1 MEPVKRNDKNTPPVQ
16 ETQTVSFANPSNGA
30 SFIHLH
36 VHSHYSLLNA
46 IPTPKELAQA
56 AKKAGM
62 PALAL
67 TDNGALYGA
76 VNFYK
81 ACTKE
86 DIKPILGI
94 DGYLAPRTRFDR
106 EANIDKP
113 RGRIVLI
120 AKNNE
125 GYVRLIKM
133 VTESYVNGFYYRPR
147 IDHALLEE
155 YHEDLVCIIPSFSGE
170 PVLALKDGNHEKAEA
185 TLDWYKNLFGDD
197 CYLEITHHPEIHEH
211 EALQAEIIALATKT
225 NTPLVAAHDVYYLKR
240 TDHLAR
246 ETMIKIQSGGTVDTL
261 EDAGDLAPNFSFIT
275 GDDAKEL
282 FKDTPEALTNTV
294 KIANECTVTM
304 EPGKTWYFPDYTI
317 ESGKTPDDEVH
328 DRAYEGVEW
337 RGLSLED
344 PELKTRLDYEL
355 SVIKMKGYSKY
366 FLVVGDLIREAR
378 ERKILTTIRG
388 SVAGS
393 LTTYVL
399 GITNVNPL
407 EYKLP
412 FERFLNPERPSAPD
426 IDMDY
431 ADNRRDEI
439 IDYARAK
446 YGKDNVAQIGTFG
459 TMMARAAVRDV
470 ARALGHPYATGD
482 RIAKLIPMGSQ
493 GFPMTIEKAMEV
505 EPDLAEL
512 YKKDREARDVIDL
525 AKQIEGRV
533 RHVGVHAAGVV
544 IAPRPLTEFAPVQPD
559 PKSGKLIT
567 QYDMHSVGED
577 GVGLLKFDFLGIKN
591 LAILAEAVRRVRV
604 IHKIDVDIEQIPID
618 DPKTFE
624 MLARGETM
632 GLFQL
637 NGSGMTAFLKQLRP
651 SSIHDIN
658 AMVALYRPGPMES
671 IPQYIERKHNNN
683 LVTYLDPR
691 LKKILDRSY
700 GVITYQDDVMMIS
713 IELAGYSWLD
723 ADKLRKAMG
732 KKIPEVMEAE
742 KEKLMKGFTEYG
754 KLSPSVSDKLWKL
767 IEPFAA
773 YGFNKAH
780 AASYGRVAYQT
791 AYMKANYPVEYMS
804 AVLTADAGDTEKISE
819 IIHECERMGIEVLP
833 PHINESFSDFSVVPK
848 SADTR
853 GNNAE
858 GHGSDTSPST
868 GVIRFGLTTIKN
880 FGEGIADA
888 IIAERKEHG
897 PFATLADFL
906 TRVTSKNLNKKSL
919 EALIMTGCFDTF
931 HDRNILL
938 KNLDLLLSYHKEQS
952 HGKESAQDSLFGALT
967 DSNIHA
973 LDLVPAPPATKTEKL
988 LWEKELLGV
997 YVSGHP
1003 LDAFADEL
1011 KKRPSIGSIRAD
1023 GRNGIPAVT
1032 AGMISTVRELLTK
1045 KGDKMAFVALADTRD
1060 TIELVAFPETYRE
1073 SQALLIPGTCVA
1085 IKGRVSIRNEE
1096 PTIILER
1103 VKALGAVTQNPE
1115 S

>member
-1 MEPVKRNDKNTPPVQ
+1 MEPRPTTSDFV
-16 ETQTVSFANPSNGA
+16 
-30 SFIHLH
+30 HLH

-46 IPTPKELAQA
+46 IPTPKELAKA
-56 AKKAGM
+56 AKNAGM
-62 PALAL
+62 HALGL
-67 TDNGALYGA
+67 TDNGGLYGA
-76 VNFYK
+76 VNFYI

-86 DIKPILGI
+86 NIKPIIGI
-94 DGYLAPRTRFDR
+94 DAHLAPRTRFDR
-106 EANIDKP
+106 EAQIDKP
-113 RGRIVLI
+113 RSRVVLL
-120 AKNNE
+120 AKTNE
-125 GYVRLIKM
+125 GYVNLIKM

-147 IDHALLEE
+147 VDHDLLQAFKK
-155 YHEDLVCIIPSFSGE
+155 DLVCIIPSFSGE
-170 PVLALKDGNHEKAEA
+170 TTLALKNDDQERAGSL
-185 TLDWYKNLFGDD
+185 LDWYKGLFGDD
-197 CYLEITHHPEIHEH
+197 CYLEVTHHPEIHEH
-211 EALQAEIIALATKT
+211 EEVQSKIIDFARKT
-225 NTPLVAAHDVYYLKR
+225 NTPLLGQHDVYYLKPE
-240 TDHLAR
+240 DHLAR
-246 ETMIKIQSGGTVDTL
+246 ETMIKIQSGGVVDT
-261 EDAGDLAPNFSFIT
+261 ETEGGKLAPNFSFIST
-275 GDDAKEL
+275 ENAKEY
-282 FKDTPEALTNTV
+282 FKDTPDALANSV
-294 KIANECTVTM
+294 RIADACNVTM

-317 ESGKTPDDEVH
+317 ESGKEPDDEVR
-328 DRAYEGVEW
+328 DLAYAGVSW
-337 RGLSLED
+337 RGLSIDD
-344 PELKTRLDYEL
+344 PKVKERLDYEL

-407 EYKLP
+407 EYNLP

-446 YGKDNVAQIGTFG
+446 YGSDNVAQIGTFG

-493 GFPMTIEKAMEV
+493 GFPMTIKKALEI
-505 EPDLAEL
+505 EPDLAAL
-512 YKKDREARDVIDL
+512 YKKDREAKEVIDL
-525 AKQIEGRV
+525 AQQIEGRA

-544 IAPRPLTEFAPVQPD
+544 IAPRPLTEFVPVQPD

-604 IHKIDVDIEQIPID
+604 IQKMDIDIERIPLD
-618 DPKTFE
+618 DAKTFA

-651 SSIHDIN
+651 STIHDIN

-671 IPQYIERKHNNN
+671 IPQYIERKHNPA
-683 LVTYLDPR
+683 LITYTDPR
-691 LKKILDRSY
+691 LRTILDRSY

-742 KEKLMKGFTEYG
+742 KEKLMKGFSEYG
-754 KLSPSVSDKLWKL
+754 KLSPSVADKLWKL

-819 IIHECERMGIEVLP
+819 IIHECERMHIEVLP
-833 PHINESFSDFSVVPK
+833 PDINESFGPFSVVPRK
-848 SADTR
+848 DTEE
-853 GNNAE
+853 AK
-858 GHGSDTSPST
+858 
-868 GVIRFGLTTIKN
+868 IRFGLTTIKN
-880 FGEGIADA
+880 FGEGIAEA
-888 IIAERKEHG
+888 IIEERKTNG
-897 PFATLADFL
+897 PFTSLSDFL
-906 TRVTSKNLNKKSL
+906 TRVTDKNLNKKSL
-919 EALIMTGCFDTF
+919 EALIMTGCFDRF
-931 HDRNILL
+931 HERGMLL
-938 KNLDLLLSYHKEQS
+938 ANLETILSYNKEVA
-952 HGKESAQDSLFGALT
+952 HGKQSSQESLFGGFSAQGHELTLREAPSITMMDALK
-967 DSNIHA
+967 A
-973 LDLVPAPPATKTEKL
+973 
-988 LWEKELLGV
+988 EKELLGI

-1003 LDAFADEL
+1003 LDQYAGEMTTGERVPISYIKQAYE
-1011 KKRPSIGSIRAD
+1011 KKMEIDIVRMKGKV
-1023 GRNGIPAVT
+1023 VT
-1032 AGMISTVRELLTK
+1032 VGMIESVRELLTK
-1045 KGDKMAFVALADTRD
+1045 KGDRMAFILLADTKSQ
-1060 TIELVAFPETYRE
+1060 IEMVAFPETYQE
-1073 SQALLIPGTCVA
+1073 NKEHLIPGTCIA
-1085 IKGRVSIRNEE
+1085 IKGKLSIRNDE
-1096 PTIILER
+1096 PTIVLER
-1103 VKALGAVTQNPE
+1103 ARNLDPKSSPINTNLSV
-1115 S
+1115 